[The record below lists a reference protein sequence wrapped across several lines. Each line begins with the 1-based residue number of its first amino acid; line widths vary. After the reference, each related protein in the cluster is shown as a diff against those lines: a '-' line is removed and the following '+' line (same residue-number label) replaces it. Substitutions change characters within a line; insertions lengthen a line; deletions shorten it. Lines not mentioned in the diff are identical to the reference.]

1 MAIQLGLVKN
11 QKLQVYETL
20 SRLFPPLT
28 TQKHRKSL
36 ILLILMMMM
45 MGVSLFAE
53 NRVLASLVT
62 RKSTPTAPIQIGVQL
77 TVPKGWHIYGPSPGD
92 VGLPTTVKWAPSSVS
107 VTPLPWPKAT
117 PFTLG
122 PITSYGYSGSVS
134 LPYRLESNPTQPF
147 TLNATAEWIVC
158 KEECI
163 PESVQLSINIDP
175 KLVAVVADPINT
187 PPNHSG
193 LFPWMAIISAFIGGL
208 LLNLMPCVFPVLSL
222 KILSLAK
229 LSGGSR
235 TELRKNGVIFSS
247 GILVS
252 VWALAIIILLLR
264 RGSSALGWGFQL
276 QSPIVVVGLIL
287 IFTAMATNLLG
298 AFEMGASLTRVQG
311 MKTTGKFA
319 TFLNGGLVTVVATPC
334 TAPFMGVALGVA
346 LTQSAVISL
355 VIFTSLGIGL
365 ASPYLILSAFPEL
378 IQRLPKPGKWMETLK
393 QGLAFP
399 LLGSALWLSWVISNQ
414 LGAGGAL
421 IALLGALGLSGLLW
435 AYGKLL
441 IRQHPLRWV
450 MVVAVIGIS
459 IATLWRIHAFSTAR
473 PVVWERYSKEAVSIA
488 RQTGAPIFIDFSA
501 DWCLTCQF
509 NERTVLSSDAV
520 QAAFDA
526 HHVRRFKADWTA
538 KDTAI
543 TQALAELGRSG
554 VPAYVIYINGSP
566 PLLLSELLTESEVI
580 QSISRH

>member
-1 MAIQLGLVKN
+1 
-11 QKLQVYETL
+11 
-20 SRLFPPLT
+20 
-28 TQKHRKSL
+28 
-36 ILLILMMMM
+36 
-45 MGVSLFAE
+45 
-53 NRVLASLVT
+53 
-62 RKSTPTAPIQIGVQL
+62 
-77 TVPKGWHIYGPSPGD
+77 
-92 VGLPTTVKWAPSSVS
+92 
-107 VTPLPWPKAT
+107 
-117 PFTLG
+117 
-122 PITSYGYSGSVS
+122 
-134 LPYRLESNPTQPF
+134 
-147 TLNATAEWIVC
+147 
-158 KEECI
+158 
-163 PESVQLSINIDP
+163 
-175 KLVAVVADPINT
+175 
-187 PPNHSG
+187 
-193 LFPWMAIISAFIGGL
+193 
-208 LLNLMPCVFPVLSL
+208 
-222 KILSLAK
+222 
-229 LSGGSR
+229 
-235 TELRKNGVIFSS
+235 
-247 GILVS
+247 
-252 VWALAIIILLLR
+252 
-264 RGSSALGWGFQL
+264 
-276 QSPIVVVGLIL
+276 
-287 IFTAMATNLLG
+287 
-298 AFEMGASLTRVQG
+298 
-311 MKTTGKFA
+311 
-319 TFLNGGLVTVVATPC
+319 
-334 TAPFMGVALGVA
+334 
-346 LTQSAVISL
+346 
-355 VIFTSLGIGL
+355 
-365 ASPYLILSAFPEL
+365 
-378 IQRLPKPGKWMETLK
+378 METLK

-554 VPAYVIYINGSP
+554 VPAYVIYINGRP